1 MRSLRVLA
9 LVLPSLA
16 LAACGDKDVTP
27 LPTDDTDGDQLY
39 PNLVVSSRT
48 LDFGVLE
55 DVGDSAQTQIVV
67 ENTGVGDLELTVT
80 LSAPFS
86 ATQSNVV
93 LTPQSSLQFTVY
105 YVPTEYGEVSATMTL
120 ASNDPDEPEIAVTL
134 NGAVATDA
142 DADGYLREEAGG
154 DDCDDGNAE
163 VNPGVVEEY
172 YDNVDADCDGLSD
185 WDQDQDGWIA
195 KAKEPDAD
203 KGGGDCNDINAE
215 IYPGGE
221 DVWYDG
227 VDGDCAGDN
236 DYDQDGDSY
245 GSKAYGKGSD
255 CDDTDAEAYPDAL
268 ERLNGKLDNCNGATD
283 EDVATSSATT
293 RYSAKASSTFFGY
306 SATVGDIDGDGKDDL
321 AVGARGGAGTS
332 AGAVYLFMSKDGM
345 PADGST
351 VDKASDS
358 FVGLTSTEGLGTAL
372 HYFEDFEGDGVADL
386 VVGGYYGTS
395 FYGGLYLIDVDR
407 LAGKTGGLGDAHT
420 TVKGSSSGYFVG
432 RSVARADLNADGLDD
447 LLFDYSPSSSASSN
461 KNYVGLLY
469 GGNSGSITLT
479 SVEARWTTEGT
490 GTAAYETLS
499 DGADLDGDG
508 YEDWVFGDIN
518 GDSTATND
526 GEVYVLWGKAS
537 EYSASASALRSTAE
551 TVVSGEASSDY
562 VGTIAGAL
570 PDTDGDGKGEI
581 FFWHGADGDLGIVR
595 GSAAMKGGGAILS
608 SEADTLID
616 FSSSAKPTIARATAD
631 LDSDGLLDIFIGVES
646 SGGRLYVFPGDV
658 SGAVEDDQVLA
669 SVKGSTADSSV
680 YFTHAMPSRQADL
693 DNDGV
698 LDVVLTDYG
707 YDGDVDGNGS
717 PDSNSGAVYMFLSSD
732 R

>member
-1 MRSLRVLA
+1 MRSSRLLA
-9 LVLPSLA
+9 LALPCLA
-16 LAACGDKDVTP
+16 LAACGDKDTTP
-27 LPTDDTDGDQLY
+27 LPTDDTDDEQLL
-39 PNLVVSSRT
+39 PNLVVSARA

-86 ATQSNVV
+86 ATQSSVV

-105 YVPTEYGEVSATMTL
+105 FAPTEYGEAATTMLLT
-120 ASNDPDEPEIAVTL
+120 SNDPDEPEISVALT
-134 NGAVATDA
+134 GAVAV
-142 DADGYLREEAGG
+142 DADGDGFLREEAGG

-163 VNPGVVEEY
+163 VNPGAVEEY
-172 YDNVDADCDGLSD
+172 YDNVDANCDGLSD

-195 KAKEPDAD
+195 KAKEANPD
-203 KGGGDCNDINAE
+203 KGGGDCNDINDE
-215 IYPGGE
+215 IYPGGP

-245 GSKAYGKGSD
+245 GAKAYGKGSD

-283 EDVATSSATT
+283 QDVATSSATT
-293 RYSAKASSTFFGY
+293 RYNAKSSATFFGY
-306 SATVGDIDGDGKDDL
+306 SAAVGDIDGDGKDDL
-321 AVGARGGAGTS
+321 AVGARGNAGS
-332 AGAVYLFMSKDGM
+332 AAGAVYLFMSKDGW

-358 FVGLTSTEGLGTAL
+358 FVGLTSSEGLGTAL
-372 HYFEDFEGDGVADL
+372 HYLEDFEGDGVAEL
-386 VVGGYYGTS
+386 VVGGYYGAS
-395 FYGGLYLIDVDR
+395 AFGGLYLIDVDR

-420 TVKGSSSGYFVG
+420 TVKGSSSGYYVG

-447 LLFDYSPSSSASSN
+447 LLFDYSPSSSSGSN

-469 GGNSGSITLT
+469 GGNSGTISLT
-479 SVEARWTTEGT
+479 SVEARWTTEGN
-490 GTAAYETLS
+490 GTAAYEALS

-518 GDSTATND
+518 GDKTATND
-526 GEVYVLWGKAS
+526 GEVYVLWGRSS
-537 EYSASASALRSTAE
+537 EYTASASAFKSTAE
-551 TVVSGEASSDY
+551 SVVSGEASSDY

-570 PDTDGDGKGEI
+570 PDTDGDGRGEL

-616 FSSSAKPTIARATAD
+616 FSTSAKPTVARATVD
-631 LDSDGLLDIFIGVES
+631 LDDDGLLDIFFGVES
-646 SGGRLYVFPGDV
+646 SGGRLYVFPGDIT
-658 SGAVEDDQVLA
+658 GAIEDDDVLA
-669 SVKGSTADSSV
+669 SVKGSSTDGSV
-680 YFTHAMPSRQADL
+680 YFTHAMPHRQADL
-693 DNDGV
+693 DGDGA

-717 PDSNSGAVYMFLSSD
+717 SDTNAGAVYMFLSSD